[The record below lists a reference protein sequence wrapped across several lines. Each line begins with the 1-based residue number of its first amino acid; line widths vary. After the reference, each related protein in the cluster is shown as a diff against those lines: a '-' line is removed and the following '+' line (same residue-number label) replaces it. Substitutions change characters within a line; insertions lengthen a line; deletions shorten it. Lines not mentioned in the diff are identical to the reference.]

1 MIFIWIGALRY
12 WYERSKVDFLVSNS
26 AVWDDG
32 AVSAALAC
40 AAFWVKGLPFVKSLS
55 GYWKFVLAP
64 NPAHVPLN
72 FYDSTFEDSAWGTLP
87 GKQRVVFDLL
97 RYCF

>member
-1 MIFIWIGALRY
+1 M
-12 WYERSKVDFLVSNS
+12 DFLVSNS

-97 RYCF
+97 RYCY